1 MFPVCYRYW
10 SGALLQV
17 LFAGLCVIKDIRVML
32 CSLVDDR
39 ALSQFP
45 LTPGLMRW
53 ECPSVPFNTHI

>member
-32 CSLVDDR
+32 RSLVDD
-39 ALSQFP
+39 
-45 LTPGLMRW
+45 
-53 ECPSVPFNTHI
+53 